1 MRFIFP
7 LLFLFAISFS
17 LKAQKLQG
25 YASSSLFQTEEGEMF
40 IEIYYNINGNTIT
53 YEDSL
58 GQITNAGVLV
68 SLSTEKNDSVIYA
81 DKFNLLAQTTT
92 DSLNNH
98 PNIIDQIRL
107 KADTGKYRY
116 ILTVQDLNDTA
127 NEGQIIIDRYF
138 KENTDSIFISDLT
151 FIESKTP
158 STGTNNFIKGGYFL
172 IPWVGNYFPGYINR
186 LNFYLEIYHN
196 KLTGLPDGTP
206 FLLSYYIEGFE
217 KGNKLLK
224 YSRFKRLTKEKVNAI
239 IGEFDLSQ
247 LLSGNYFLVI
257 ELKNANNEIIAEK
270 KVFFQRSNPALE
282 PSLEDYKN
290 TYIQGTFVENMHSD
304 SVLRYLDYLYA
315 RSTPRELDMAAILL
329 KERNDTLARQFF
341 YTFWSQRNYANPE
354 KEWLDYKKLVYQAN
368 QTFHSQFDPGYRT
381 DRGRVY
387 LQYGKPNQIINNS
400 NNPDTYPY
408 EVWHYYQLGQQSDR
422 RFIYYEPTRITNDYK
437 LLHSDALGE
446 NTDPNW
452 RDKLVPIDSRMPSID
467 GKNRSNNFGSQ
478 LERDIND

>member
-1 MRFIFP
+1 MRF
-7 LLFLFAISFS
+7 LLS
-17 LKAQKLQG
+17 LLLITGFCLNLQAQKLQG
-25 YASSSLFQTEEGEMF
+25 YASSSLFQTEEGEKF
-40 IEIYYNINGNTIT
+40 IEIYYNINGNSIR
-53 YEDSL
+53 YQDST
-58 GQITNAGVLV
+58 GFMENAGVLV
-68 SLSTEKNDSVIYA
+68 SLSAEKNDSVIYA
-81 DKFNLLAQTTT
+81 DKFNLLAETTT

-107 KADTGKYRY
+107 KADTGNYRY
-116 ILTVQDLNDTA
+116 ILTVKDLNDTS
-127 NEGQIIIDRYF
+127 NDGQIIIDRAIV
-138 KENTDSIFISDLT
+138 ENTDSIFISDLT

-158 STGTNNFIKGGYFL
+158 STGINNFNKGGYFI
-172 IPWVGNYFPGYINR
+172 IPWVGNYFPGYVEK

-196 KLTGLPDGTP
+196 KETGLNDGTP
-206 FLLSYYIEGFE
+206 FLLSYYLEGFE

-224 YSRFKRLTKEKVNAI
+224 FNRFKRLTKENINAI

-257 ELKNANNEIIAEK
+257 ELKNDQNEIIAEK
-270 KVFFQRSNPALE
+270 KVFFQRSNPSLE
-282 PSLEDYKN
+282 PSLDDYKN
-290 TYIQGTFVENMHSD
+290 TYIENTFVENMPKD
-304 SVLRYLDYLYA
+304 SVLRYLNYLYA
-315 RSTPRELDMAAILL
+315 RSTPRELNMEEILA
-329 KERNDTLARQFF
+329 KEQNDTLARQFF
-341 YTFWSQRNYANPE
+341 YTFWSQRNYSNPA
-354 KEWLDYKKLVYQAN
+354 KEWGDYKQLVYQAN
-368 QTFHSQFDPGYRT
+368 NNFHSQFNPGYRT

-408 EVWHYYQLGQQSDR
+408 EVWHYYQIGQQSDR
-422 RFIYYEPTRITNDYK
+422 RFIYFEPTRVTNDYQ